1 MSEHFIRYID
11 IESYKCFQSFSAKGF
26 KRVNLVSGKNNIG
39 KTALMEA
46 ISINTHSRNLFSLLT
61 AFFHVYFFRQQID
74 HPFGK
79 PLPPVRD
86 ILSYFMKD
94 SLITLKSNQWTVSCK
109 GLEEKLSGKYEV
121 NFGDKNEV
129 FSLNDVNVDYRDI
142 FSAEIKNV
150 EMIGKVGFS
159 QSQIKNAFIGVQ
171 LKDSEDFFNKIIHAF
186 DDNILSIKVIGDK
199 VQCKVLLQGGESYYR
214 DINEFG
220 DGLRHYV
227 SIAAALF
234 SCADGYLLIDEVENG
249 VHYSLLDDLWKTI
262 LTLSKEM
269 NVQVFATTHSRECI
283 ESYCRVAKSLNE
295 QDISFTTLV
304 RNKESQI
311 KAIVRDYEVF
321 TNSIDQG
328 HEVRGW

>member
-39 KTALMEA
+39 KTALLE
-46 ISINTHSRNLFSLLT
+46 SFLLNT
-61 AFFHVYFFRQQID
+61 I
-74 HPFGK
+74 G
-79 PLPPVRD
+79 
-86 ILSYFMKD
+86 I
-94 SLITLKSNQWTVSCK
+94 K
-109 GLEEKLSGKYEV
+109 GLYALLSLFGFYIRRIRNDYIGKSYDGKVIFSELRKQVGFIGQKTNINEILIKREGDEFLGKYKVTTSKMGE
-121 NFGDKNEV
+121 EYCL
-129 FSLNDVNVDYRDI
+129 LNDLI
-142 FSAEIKNV
+142 Q
-150 EMIGKVGFS
+150 GGFS
-159 QSQIKNAFIGVQ
+159 SSDFENKTGHISTSGETTQGLIRSFSSIQKSDREDEFYSFINEFD
-171 LKDSEDFFNKIIHAF
+171 DSIESVKVIDGNKI
-186 DDNILSIKVIGDK
+186 
-199 VQCKVLLQGGESYYR
+199 QCKVSLADGGFAYR
-214 DINEFG
+214 DLHEFG
-220 DGLRHYV
+220 DGLKQY
-227 SIAAALF
+227 IAVIVDLYAHKN
-234 SCADGYLLIDEVENG
+234 GYFFIDEIDAG
-249 VHYSLLDDLWKTI
+249 IHYSSLDKLWKII

-304 RNKESQI
+304 KNKESQI